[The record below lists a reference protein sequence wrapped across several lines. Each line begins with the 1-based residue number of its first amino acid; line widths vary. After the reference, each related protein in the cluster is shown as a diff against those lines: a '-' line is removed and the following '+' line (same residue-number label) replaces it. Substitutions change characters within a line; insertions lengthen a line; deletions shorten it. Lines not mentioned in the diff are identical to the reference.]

1 MAAAVAAA
9 VLAPRVLAATDR
21 LTLPW
26 FDAWLKTGVIVAY
39 FVLGTVVLPSL
50 ILELN
55 VVTALPRIARD
66 LVGVAVWTVAVG
78 LGLWGLWWAQR
89 RNRV

>member
-1 MAAAVAAA
+1 
-9 VLAPRVLAATDR
+9 
-21 LTLPW
+21 
-26 FDAWLKTGVIVAY
+26 LKTGVIVVY
-39 FVLGTVVLPSL
+39 FVVGTVVLPSR
-50 ILELN
+50 ILELS

-66 LVGVAVWTVAVG
+66 LVGVGVWMAAVG